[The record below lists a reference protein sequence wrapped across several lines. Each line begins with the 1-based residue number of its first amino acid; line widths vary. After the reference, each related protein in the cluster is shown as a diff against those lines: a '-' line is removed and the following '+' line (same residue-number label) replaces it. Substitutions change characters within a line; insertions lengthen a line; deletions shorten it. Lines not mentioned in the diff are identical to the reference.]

1 MEKENQLPT
10 QGGLYEYRDGV
21 MVALEGPATEAA
33 QPDGGAGGDADQ
45 PTGEQA

>member
-1 MEKENQLPT
+1 MENDKQLPT

-33 QPDGGAGGDADQ
+33 KPDGDAGGNADQ
-45 PTGEQA
+45 PTGETA